1 MWRWKN
7 TRTQW
12 KLRSLGKHRTGELS
26 SHVWWHRR
34 LLIYHTW
41 VKNWQIY
48 AKARAMKWGLLV
60 DYHRFTLPMSFQWRR
75 PSHHTRQRHEVTGAE
90 NGHAPAGEA
99 WSWSTR
105 SSQEVPRALGLAL
118 HITAYLHIPTYT
130 FKYRCVCVCIY
141 IESTCTHI
149 DRHIYIYIPYHTIK
163 LH

>member
-1 MWRWKN
+1 MQLQYFSYPPAINVAMEN
-7 TRTQW
+7 TRTKW

-75 PSHHTRQRHEVTGAE
+75 RTIRVSATKLLALKMAMHL
-90 NGHAPAGEA
+90 AGE
-99 WSWSTR
+99 
-105 SSQEVPRALGLAL
+105 AL
-118 HITAYLHIPTYT
+118 HITAYLHIPTYK
-130 FKYRCVCVCIY
+130 FKYRCVCVY
-141 IESTCTHI
+141 IHRKYMYPYRQT
-149 DRHIYIYIPYHTIK
+149 YIYIHTIPYH
-163 LH
+163 

>member
-90 NGHAPAGEA
+90 NGHAPCQRGMVMINPLLPGGPTC
-99 WSWSTR
+99 SWTCI
-105 SSQEVPRALGLAL
+105 AYYCIFAYT
-118 HITAYLHIPTYT
+118 HIHIQIHVCVYIHRKYMYPYRPTY
-130 FKYRCVCVCIY
+130 
-141 IESTCTHI
+141 
-149 DRHIYIYIPYHTIK
+149 IYIYIHTIPYH
-163 LH
+163 